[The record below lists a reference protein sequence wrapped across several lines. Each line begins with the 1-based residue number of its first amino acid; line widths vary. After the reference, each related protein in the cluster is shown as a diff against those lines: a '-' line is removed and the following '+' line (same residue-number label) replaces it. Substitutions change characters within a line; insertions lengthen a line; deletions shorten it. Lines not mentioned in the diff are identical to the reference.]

1 MLKITS
7 SQQQQYT
14 LYEALPSPLFDG
26 GSDAGFFIGLDSVV
40 VFSSTL
46 LTPLPTT
53 PRWVT
58 PAASFVWAV
67 ETVGESKPP
76 LPLVAAPICE
86 ELAAFSVLLAFAETS
101 PRISERIDDGFDM
114 HCCKSSSCKWKSH
127 NYKRRNNQDIN
138 QNSFG
143 DILAFFSNS
152 ADRPV
157 SVSISASL
165 ADTESDCDALDDCLA
180 IWSTLVADL
189 SVDSDKS
196 FISSVSLCSRDLQ
209 VETAFWQYGM
219 ASWGLEAISRHK
231 HILKLL

>member
-1 MLKITS
+1 MSHSSCLICVGSGNGWRVKTS
-7 SQQQQYT
+7 T
-14 LYEALPSPLFDG
+14 TTG
-26 GSDAGFFIGLDSVV
+26 
-40 VFSSTL
+40 SSTHLWRARSFFRTSCFRRNQSQNIWEDRWWIWHAL
-46 LTPLPTT
+46 LQIFKLQ
-53 PRWVT
+53 
-58 PAASFVWAV
+58 V
-67 ETVGESKPP
+67 EESQ
-76 LPLVAAPICE
+76 
-86 ELAAFSVLLAFAETS
+86 F
-101 PRISERIDDGFDM
+101 
-114 HCCKSSSCKWKSH
+114 
-127 NYKRRNNQDIN
+127 KRRNNQDIN

>member
-7 SQQQQYT
+7 SQQQQYI

-86 ELAAFSVLLAFAETS
+86 ELAAFSVLLAFAETN

-127 NYKRRNNQDIN
+127 SLKEEITKTLIKTHLV
-138 QNSFG
+138 
-143 DILAFFSNS
+143 ILAFFSNS